1 MRVIRVNQRTFNLT
15 KIKSPFIDET
25 VEADK
30 YYLIRKNNKIVGGF
44 AYTVLS
50 DDTVELQGVFK
61 KDRTVKNLF
70 SFIMKFLKDK
80 TIVLY
85 CFEAL
90 IPLYS
95 KYSFKEIE
103 RYPFNTELAP
113 AEWDIKT
120 MGRQSV
126 VKMVA

>member
-1 MRVIRVNQRTFNLT
+1 MRVIRVNQKTFNLT

-25 VEADK
+25 VKADK
-30 YYLIRKNNKIVGGF
+30 YYLIRKNNKIIGGF
-44 AYTVLS
+44 AYTVLR

-70 SFIMKFLKDK
+70 TFIMNFLNGKK
-80 TIVLY
+80 VILY

-95 KYSFKEIE
+95 KYSFKEVE
-103 RYPFNTELAP
+103 RYPFNIELAP
-113 AEWDIKT
+113 RNWDINTLGK
-120 MGRQSV
+120 QSV

>member
-1 MRVIRVNQRTFNLT
+1 MRVIRVNQKTFNLT

-50 DDTVELQGVFK
+50 DDTIELQGVFK
-61 KDRTVKNLF
+61 KDRTVKSLF
-70 SFIMKFLKDK
+70 TFIMDYLKDK

-95 KYSFKEIE
+95 KYSFKEEE
-103 RYPFNTELAP
+103 RYPFNPELAP
-113 AEWDIKT
+113 RNWDIRTLGK
-120 MGRQSV
+120 QSV
-126 VKMVA
+126 VKMAA